1 MKRERLAWS
10 GWVVAAGLLGV
21 LLGSGFQ
28 SPTLKLGVV
37 DLNSVI
43 DKSEDG
49 KTSQKQFQTM
59 KKSREGILEFIDQ
72 YRILTPEQAIRFRD
86 LSLKTEPT
94 KPEEAEL
101 ERIKAEVIAA
111 SKKSQE
117 LAIKPNL
124 TPEERTLVEEY
135 SRRSMNMNDLSS
147 RWLRE
152 FTDEVQKYVADKKEE
167 NYVKAR
173 AAVNEVATKET
184 YTMIFEGTVA
194 LFGANDITEQT
205 LVAMNAK
212 KPN

>member
-1 MKRERLAWS
+1 M
-10 GWVVAAGLLGV
+10 
-21 LLGSGFQ
+21 LGSGFQ

>member
-1 MKRERLAWS
+1 MQEMK
-10 GWVVAAGLLGV
+10 
-21 LLGSGFQ
+21 FH
-28 SPTLKLGVV
+28 
-37 DLNSVI
+37 
-43 DKSEDG
+43 
-49 KTSQKQFQTM
+49 
-59 KKSREGILEFIDQ
+59 
-72 YRILTPEQAIRFRD
+72 
-86 LSLKTEPT
+86 
-94 KPEEAEL
+94 
-101 ERIKAEVIAA
+101 
-111 SKKSQE
+111 
-117 LAIKPNL
+117 
-124 TPEERTLVEEY
+124 
-135 SRRSMNMNDLSS
+135 DLSS

>member
-1 MKRERLAWS
+1 M
-10 GWVVAAGLLGV
+10 VAAGLLGV
-21 LLGSGFQ
+21 MLGSGFQ

>member
-1 MKRERLAWS
+1 
-10 GWVVAAGLLGV
+10 VVAAGLLGV
-21 LLGSGFQ
+21 MLGSGFQ

>member
-1 MKRERLAWS
+1 
-10 GWVVAAGLLGV
+10 
-21 LLGSGFQ
+21 
-28 SPTLKLGVV
+28 V

-49 KTSQKQFQTM
+49 KTSQKQFQSM

-173 AAVNEVATKET
+173 TAVNEVATKET

>member
-1 MKRERLAWS
+1 M
-10 GWVVAAGLLGV
+10 VAAGLLGV
-21 LLGSGFQ
+21 MLGSGFQ

-49 KTSQKQFQTM
+49 KTSQKQFQSM

>member
-1 MKRERLAWS
+1 
-10 GWVVAAGLLGV
+10 VVAAGLLGV
-21 LLGSGFQ
+21 MLGSGFQ

-49 KTSQKQFQTM
+49 KTSQKQFQSM

>member
-1 MKRERLAWS
+1 M
-10 GWVVAAGLLGV
+10 
-21 LLGSGFQ
+21 LGSGFQ

-49 KTSQKQFQTM
+49 KTSQKQFQSM